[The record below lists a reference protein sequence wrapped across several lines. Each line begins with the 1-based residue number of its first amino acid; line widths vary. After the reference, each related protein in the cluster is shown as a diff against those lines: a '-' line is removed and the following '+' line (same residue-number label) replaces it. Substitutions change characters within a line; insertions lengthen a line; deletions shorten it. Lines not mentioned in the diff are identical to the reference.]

1 MKVGYKKTNTI
12 THTFKSRPANVLSMK
27 LEPKIKQKRWDKDL
41 EKQILDKWQK
51 EKLFKFDKN
60 SKKPLFAIDT
70 PPPYVNT
77 PVHVGHAYT
86 YVWQDIMARSKRMLG
101 YNVLFPMGLDKNGLP
116 IEVQAEKVYKI
127 NMHETPREEFIKL
140 CKKMIEESGDQSL
153 DSFKKLGLSCNE
165 WDLKYEIGG
174 RYDTD
179 DPEYRRLTQETF
191 IELWKKGLVY
201 EDLKPTNYCH
211 ECGTAIANAEVEY
224 QERSTQLNHVKFKV
238 KETGE
243 DIVIATTRPEL
254 LCTCKVILY
263 NPDDQR
269 YTHLKNKTAIVPIFG
284 IEVEILPNPVAK
296 IEFGSGLVM
305 ICSFGDFTDIRTLR
319 ELELKP
325 TYAINTK
332 GRMTNVAGNYEGMEI
347 KEARKQ
353 IIEYLKQQNLMEKQE
368 TIQQR
373 SPICWR
379 SKTPIEFVALKEFYL
394 KQVDYI
400 DELKKMSDKMEFFAP
415 ESRQILMDWINTVSI
430 DWVLSRRRYYGTE
443 VPLWYCE
450 KCGYTYLPEKGK
462 YYQPWKESCP
472 IKKCPKCGEEKWRGE
487 ERTFDTWFDS
497 STSESYILGY
507 LWDKDFFKKN
517 MPCSMRPQGKE
528 IVRTW
533 LYYTMVKSM
542 HLYGIPPFKECW
554 INMHIIDEK
563 GKKMSKSVGNVID
576 PQEILKKYGAEAF
589 RIWSCLEGNI
599 TKGDIRCSFERIEG
613 NSKFLTKFW
622 NVTRFIS
629 MFPEPE
635 GDVELIN
642 TDKWILDELNLL
654 VERTKKNY
662 ENYEFSM
669 IAEDIRNFVWNTFAS
684 HYVEMVKVR
693 AYGEGSTK
701 EEQQS
706 SRYTLHQVLRNIL
719 KILSPIAPFITDY
732 IWQELYSE
740 DSICKESYPELE
752 WKNEMEKLSEKLFEF
767 NSKIWKSKKDQGLS
781 MKSEIEVNIPDD
793 LKLFEKDLV
802 RMHNIV

>member
-1 MKVGYKKTNTI
+1 MVKVISRKD
-12 THTFKSRPANVLSMK
+12 THTFKSRPANVLFMK

-41 EKQILDKWQK
+41 EKQIWNKWQK
-51 EKLFKFDKN
+51 EKLFKFDKD

-77 PVHVGHAYT
+77 PIHVGHAYT

-101 YNVLFPMGLDKNGLP
+101 YSVLYPMGLDKNGLP

-127 NMHETPREEFIKL
+127 NMHETPRQEFIKL
-140 CKKMIEESGDQSL
+140 CKNMIEKSGDQSL

-165 WDLKYEIGG
+165 WDLKYKIGG

-179 DPEYRRLTQETF
+179 DSEYRRLTQETF
-191 IELWKKGLVY
+191 IDLWKKDLIY
-201 EDLKPTNYCH
+201 EDLKPTNYCYV
-211 ECGTAIANAEVEY
+211 CGTAIANAEVEY
-224 QERSTQLNHVKFKV
+224 QERSAQLNHVKFNV

-243 DIVIATTRPEL
+243 EIVIATTRPEL
-254 LCTCKVILY
+254 LCTCKVVLY
-263 NPDDQR
+263 HPEDER
-269 YTHLKNKTAIVPIFG
+269 YKHLEGKTAIVPMFG
-284 IEVEILPNPVAK
+284 TEVKIIPHPAAK

-319 ELELKP
+319 ELDLKP
-325 TYAINTK
+325 TYAISTK
-332 GRMTNVAGNYEGMEI
+332 GKMTDIAGNYEGMEI

-353 IIEYLKQQNLMEKQE
+353 IIEDLKQQNLIVKQE

-400 DELKKMSDKMEFFAP
+400 DDLKKMSNKMKFFAP
-415 ESRQILMDWINTVSI
+415 ESKQILMDWINSISI

-443 VPLWYCE
+443 IPLWYCE
-450 KCGYTYLPEKGK
+450 DCGYIYVPEKGK
-462 YYQPWKESCP
+462 YYQSWKDPCP
-472 IKKCPKCGEEKWRGE
+472 IKKCPKCGGEKWKGE

-497 STSESYILGY
+497 SSSEAYVMGY
-507 LWDKDFFKKN
+507 LWDKEFFKKN

-528 IVRTW
+528 IVRCW
-533 LYYTMVKSM
+533 LYYTILKSM
-542 HLYGIPPFKECW
+542 HLYGIPPFKHCW
-554 INMHIIDEK
+554 IHMHIVDEK
-563 GKKMSKSVGNVID
+563 GKKMSKSIGNVID
-576 PQEILKKYGAEAF
+576 PQEILKKYGAESF

-629 MFPEPE
+629 MFPEPKE
-635 GDVELIN
+635 NVELTD

-662 ENYEFSM
+662 ENYEFSV

-684 HYVEMVKVR
+684 HYVEMVKTR
-693 AYGEGSTK
+693 AYGEGFTK

-706 SRYTLHQVLRNIL
+706 AWYTLHQVMRNIL
-719 KILSPIAPFITDY
+719 KILSPITPFITDY

-752 WKNEMEKLSEKLFEF
+752 WKNGIEKLSEKLLEF
-767 NSKIWKSKKDQGLS
+767 NSKVWKSKKDQGLS
-781 MKSEIEVNIPDD
+781 MKSEIKVTIPDEM
-793 LKLFEKDLV
+793 KVFEKDLV
-802 RMHNIV
+802 RMHNLK